1 MKTIFRIAKTELRIL
16 FYSPIAWF
24 LLVIFFVQCSLVYVN
39 QLDSAIRN
47 IAMSYSTDTPPR
59 ALTMSIFFGPNGLFS
74 GVLGKLFLFIPL
86 LTMSLISRETGSG
99 TIKLLYSSPIKVR
112 QIIFGK
118 YLAMMLYGLMF
129 LSILLLFIVLGTFHI
144 QYAETGMLLVAAL
157 AFYLIL
163 CTFSAIGLFMS
174 CLTTHQLI
182 AAISTFIMIG
192 CLSYIG
198 EVWQNVAF
206 IRDITNYLYI
216 NVRAYNMLSG
226 LLTSQDIVYFLII
239 IYIFLGL
246 SIYKLK
252 ADMESKS
259 FVIKTA
265 RYLGIIISALFI
277 GYVSSTPRLKG
288 YLDVTSDKSRT
299 LLPVTQKII
308 RELEGSPLEITIYNN
323 LLSHYYYL
331 GNPQSYY
338 QNLRKWEPYMR
349 FKEDIKIN
357 QVDFYDV
364 PLDEPVFA
372 GKSRTEIQKMA
383 EDRARTQE
391 VDLADFKTPEEIS
404 RIIDLK
410 PEGNRYVMQLKWKG
424 RTTWLRVFFGQN
436 PWPGEAEVSAA
447 LKRLLQA
454 KLPKVAFLTGDME
467 RSITNLN
474 DREYNSLTKRNSS
487 RNALINQGFDVD
499 TLSLEREDIPQDIS
513 TLVIADPMNELT
525 PAAIDKIQKYIAK
538 GGNLLITCEPENR
551 GIVNPLLQ
559 QLGVQ
564 LMEGTLLQQSSKLAP
579 NNIAQQITPLAASFS
594 KLLNLARAD
603 SNIITMPG
611 ATALSYSNNG
621 PFMVRPLLL
630 TDKKLSWLT
639 RKKVN
644 LEQVITADAG
654 KDAGSGEEAAVVKK
668 KMRATT
674 KMDQEQKVATGTERK
689 AEILKRLKLAREK
702 MNQEQITTTNVEN
715 KDSDSGKVV
724 AVLKKNMPTKTKMDQ
739 EQKVPTGTEKKAE
752 ILKRMKLAKGKMNK
766 EQIPA
771 TNVYNNPP
779 VDVNA
784 KIQNKM
790 LMAKRNKASIGNVKF
805 SPEDGDIK
813 GPFPTA
819 LVLTRTINNKEQRI
833 IVTGDADFM
842 STGGMNHP
850 GGRVTAA
857 NFVFNTAIFSW
868 LSYGEFPID
877 ASRPGPKDISVTVD
891 TGAVKV
897 MRLLLIWILP
907 GLLLLFASVLLIRRK
922 RK

>member
-1 MKTIFRIAKTELRIL
+1 
-16 FYSPIAWF
+16 
-24 LLVIFFVQCSLVYVN
+24 
-39 QLDSAIRN
+39 
-47 IAMSYSTDTPPR
+47 
-59 ALTMSIFFGPNGLFS
+59 
-74 GVLGKLFLFIPL
+74 
-86 LTMSLISRETGSG
+86 
-99 TIKLLYSSPIKVR
+99 
-112 QIIFGK
+112 
-118 YLAMMLYGLMF
+118 
-129 LSILLLFIVLGTFHI
+129 
-144 QYAETGMLLVAAL
+144 
-157 AFYLIL
+157 
-163 CTFSAIGLFMS
+163 
-174 CLTTHQLI
+174 
-182 AAISTFIMIG
+182 
-192 CLSYIG
+192 
-198 EVWQNVAF
+198 
-206 IRDITNYLYI
+206 
-216 NVRAYNMLSG
+216 
-226 LLTSQDIVYFLII
+226 
-239 IYIFLGL
+239 
-246 SIYKLK
+246 
-252 ADMESKS
+252 
-259 FVIKTA
+259 
-265 RYLGIIISALFI
+265 
-277 GYVSSTPRLKG
+277 
-288 YLDVTSDKSRT
+288 
-299 LLPVTQKII
+299 
-308 RELEGSPLEITIYNN
+308 
-323 LLSHYYYL
+323 
-331 GNPQSYY
+331 
-338 QNLRKWEPYMR
+338 
-349 FKEDIKIN
+349 
-357 QVDFYDV
+357 
-364 PLDEPVFA
+364 
-372 GKSRTEIQKMA
+372 
-383 EDRARTQE
+383 
-391 VDLADFKTPEEIS
+391 
-404 RIIDLK
+404 
-410 PEGNRYVMQLKWKG
+410 
-424 RTTWLRVFFGQN
+424 
-436 PWPGEAEVSAA
+436 
-447 LKRLLQA
+447 
-454 KLPKVAFLTGDME
+454 
-467 RSITNLN
+467 
-474 DREYNSLTKRNSS
+474 
-487 RNALINQGFDVD
+487 
-499 TLSLEREDIPQDIS
+499 
-513 TLVIADPMNELT
+513 
-525 PAAIDKIQKYIAK
+525 IDKIQKYIAK

-594 KLLNLARAD
+594 KLLNQARAD
-603 SNIITMPG
+603 SNVITMPG
-611 ATALSYSNNG
+611 ATALSYSNTG

-630 TDKKLSWLT
+630 TDEKLSWLT
-639 RKKVN
+639 RKKGN

-654 KDAGSGEEAAVVKK
+654 KESVPGEKAAVKK
-668 KMRATT
+668 KMPVKT
-674 KMDQEQKVATGTERK
+674 KMDQVKTKMDQDQTKMDQDQTKTDEEQKVAAGTERK

-752 ILKRMKLAKGKMNK
+752 ILKRMKLVKGKMNK

-833 IVTGDADFM
+833 VVTGDADFM
-842 STGGMNHP
+842 STGGMSHP